1 MDEPKR
7 PNVLAR
13 LFKRLSKHR
22 MATLIV
28 LSVVVVCTG
37 NLIAYLITL
46 PKPTIK
52 TKTSISKIVKKTEPT
67 IIPVKYYSPLT
78 GALVADDATTKQTV
92 TGVMIEN
99 SPEARPQ
106 SGLKNSGVVFEA
118 IAEGG
123 ITRFLALY
131 QQEKPQLIGP
141 VRSLRLYDSDWAA
154 AFNASI
160 SHIGGS
166 AAALTE
172 VRNGNYRDLDQ
183 FFNSNYYW
191 RSNDRYA
198 PHNVYTS
205 FEKLDTLNTTKGYTT
220 SNFTGFS
227 RIDGQPSATPTATN
241 IKITISSYLYNNSY
255 TYNKL
260 SNTYDR
266 SQANAPHLDRES
278 GQISPSVVV
287 AMRVDEAIVL
297 QDGYRESITT
307 IGNGNA
313 TIFQNGIAVNAI
325 WHKTS
330 KTSQITF
337 TDSAG
342 TDIPLVRGQTWLAAI
357 PNNGGDVSW
366 K

>member
-37 NLIAYLITL
+37 NLIAYLITS
-46 PKPTIK
+46 PKPTAK

-67 IIPVKYYSPLT
+67 IILVKYYSPLT
-78 GALVADDATTKQTV
+78 GALVADDTTTKQTV
-92 TGVMIEN
+92 TGIMIEN
-99 SPEARPQ
+99 SPESRPQ

-123 ITRFLALY
+123 ITRFLVLY

-141 VRSLRLYDSDWAA
+141 VRSVRIYYVDWLA

-160 SHIGGS
+160 VHVGGS
-166 AAALTE
+166 AAALAE
-172 VRNGNYRDLDQ
+172 VSNGNYRNLDQ
-183 FFNSNYYW
+183 FYNGNYFW
-191 RSNDRYA
+191 RSTDRYA

-205 FEKLDTLNTTKGYTT
+205 FEKLDALNTSKRYTSST
-220 SNFTGFS
+220 FTGFT
-227 RIDGQPSATPTATN
+227 RIDGKASDTPNAIN
-241 IKITISSYLYNNSY
+241 INVTISSSLFNSSY
-255 TYNKL
+255 IYNKTT
-260 SNTYDR
+260 NTYDR
-266 SQANAPHLDRES
+266 SQAGAPHLDRES

-287 AMRVDEAIVL
+287 AMRVDEVTMS
-297 QDGYRESITT
+297 DGHESITT
-307 IGNGNA
+307 IGSGNA
-313 TIFQNGIAVNAI
+313 TIFQNGVAVNAI
-325 WHKTS
+325 WHKTD

-342 TDIPLVRGQTWLAAI
+342 TDIPLVRGQTWLVAV
-357 PNNGGDVSW
+357 PNDDGDVSW
-366 K
+366 N